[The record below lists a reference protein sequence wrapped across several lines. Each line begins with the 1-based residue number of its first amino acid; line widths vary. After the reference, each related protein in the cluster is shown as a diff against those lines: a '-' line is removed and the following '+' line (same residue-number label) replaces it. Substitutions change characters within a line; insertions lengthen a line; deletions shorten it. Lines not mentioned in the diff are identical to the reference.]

1 MKKRTG
7 VVVPLSA
14 LYTKDSAACGDFL
27 ALKNLADF
35 CEKAGFSVVQ
45 LLPVN
50 DTGTQSSPYS
60 GLSAF
65 ALHPLFIRINAL
77 PEFEAALKGSKQFAS
92 AYKNFEKNFTYK
104 RRFDYDAVVNEKN
117 QLLHLLYNYIEKT
130 SAKSENESMQK
141 LPAQMEK
148 FIRAN
153 NWIIPY
159 AVFKNIKD
167 ENMQASWKSWDEQ
180 VRNVSREKIMLKWNN
195 KAKNPAT
202 ISLSGARCVQA
213 SSLKKARNIFAQKE

>member
-92 AYKNFEKNFTYK
+92 AYKNFEKNF
-104 RRFDYDAVVNEKN
+104 
-117 QLLHLLYNYIEKT
+117 
-130 SAKSENESMQK
+130 
-141 LPAQMEK
+141 
-148 FIRAN
+148 
-153 NWIIPY
+153 II
-159 AVFKNIKD
+159 F
-167 ENMQASWKSWDEQ
+167 
-180 VRNVSREKIMLKWNN
+180 R
-195 KAKNPAT
+195 
-202 ISLSGARCVQA
+202 
-213 SSLKKARNIFAQKE
+213 